1 MTERAPDPFRPG
13 EVPEGKPY
21 AKVGRPGFA
30 VAVAVLVIA
39 AVVALILVAILR

>member
-13 EVPEGKPY
+13 EVTEGKPY